1 MRRPLTSQA
10 RLTPAKSVSRIGSQ
24 PLRLGAISTACA
36 ALVLAP
42 VMAPS
47 AQAASSGVS
56 SVSAPTSNCRTQV
69 PGLKASFTRQIKANS
84 SQVVVVRGN
93 SKRAWHNRVQYWQKS
108 NGCWNKVRGV
118 AGRNGITGWNRKP
131 TDGSGLSPIG
141 VYTLTDAG
149 GRLRNPGTRLPYH
162 YGPQAYDRGGYRM
175 NNKRVQVFDYL
186 VAINFN
192 RFPGSK
198 PHDLRRPDPTIKD
211 GGIWFHVRGSGPTR
225 GCVSVK
231 RSQMKWTLRW
241 LRPAAHPTIVMG
253 PKQTLSG

>member
-10 RLTPAKSVSRIGSQ
+10 RLTPATQTPSIAIGQ
-24 PLRLGAISTACA
+24 RLRVGLITAA
-36 ALVLAP
+36 SATLVLAP
-42 VMAPS
+42 VVAPS
-47 AQAASSGVS
+47 AQAASSVGAA
-56 SVSAPTSNCRTQV
+56 SAPTANCRTQV
-69 PGLKASFTRQIKANS
+69 PGLKASFASQIKANS

-93 SKRAWHNRVQYWQKS
+93 AKRAWHNRVQYWQKS

-118 AGRNGITGWNRKP
+118 AGRNGITGWSRKP

>member
-1 MRRPLTSQA
+1 MTSLVQFRPATSASQIG
-10 RLTPAKSVSRIGSQ
+10 AKH
-24 PLRLGAISTACA
+24 PLRLGAISAACA
-36 ALVLAP
+36 TLALAP

-47 AQAASSGVS
+47 AQAASSGAS
-56 SVSAPTSNCRTQV
+56 SASALTANCRTQV
-69 PGLKASFTRQIKANS
+69 PGLKASFARQIKSNS

-93 SKRAWHNRVQYWQKS
+93 SKRSWHNRVQYWQKS
-108 NGCWNKVRGV
+108 NGCWVKVRGV
-118 AGRNGITGWNRKP
+118 AGRNGITGWSRKP

-162 YGPQAYDRGGYRM
+162 YGPQAYDHGGYRM
-175 NNKRVQVFDYL
+175 NNNRVQVFDYL

-198 PHDLRRPDPTIKD
+198 PHDLRRPNPAIKD

-241 LRPAAHPTIVMG
+241 LWPKAHPTIVMG
-253 PKQTLSG
+253 PKQTLTG